1 MSVLENVL
9 NWFFEHVLKTN
20 YVRFGTRFEDYT
32 CSKTDRE
39 QHLSFK
45 GYHRQKL
52 KKISKDRDFV
62 KNKTVVSAK
71 IQWNQPIPWKGKYIY
86 GTVSIYDKQGIYNV
100 KSFKS
105 IVSIE
110 CNLKQLSLLT
120 RKSATK
126 FLDTSTGV
134 NKLTGKRPKHSSK
147 KNKTCFVLS
156 RQIVTRGV
164 FIS

>member
-1 MSVLENVL
+1 MECVLKTFYVRFGKCL
-9 NWFFEHVLKTN
+9 KLVFEHVLKTN

-71 IQWNQPIPWKGKYIY
+71 IQWNQPIP
-86 GTVSIYDKQGIYNV
+86 
-100 KSFKS
+100 
-105 IVSIE
+105 
-110 CNLKQLSLLT
+110 
-120 RKSATK
+120 
-126 FLDTSTGV
+126 
-134 NKLTGKRPKHSSK
+134 
-147 KNKTCFVLS
+147 
-156 RQIVTRGV
+156 
-164 FIS
+164 